1 MIKENVMKKSRIYIG
16 ADHRGFPFKD
26 KIVNLL
32 GRRGYAVEDMGACDE
47 TQACDYPKVA
57 RRVAHAVARTRG
69 SRGIL
74 VCMSGIG
81 QAIAAN
87 KVRGAYAALCYNAE
101 AAALS
106 RRHNNANILV
116 LGAKFVKEKDVP
128 GILDAWFA
136 AEFEGGRHHRRFKQ
150 IQRIEKNCRISG

>member
-1 MIKENVMKKSRIYIG
+1 MKRSKIYIG
-16 ADHRGFPFKD
+16 ADHRGFPLKD
-26 KIVNLL
+26 KIVTLL
-32 GRRGYAVEDMGACDE
+32 GRRGYMVEDIGTFDE
-47 TQACDYPKVA
+47 TRACDYPQVAQKVA
-57 RRVAHAVARTRG
+57 KAVAKTRG

-87 KVRGAYAALCYNAE
+87 KVRGAYAALCYNFE

-116 LGAKFVKEKDVP
+116 LGAKFVKEREIP
-128 GILDAWFA
+128 RILGAWFG
-136 AEFEGGRHHRRFKQ
+136 AEFEGGRHGRRFKQ
-150 IQRIEKNCRISG
+150 IQRIEKSC